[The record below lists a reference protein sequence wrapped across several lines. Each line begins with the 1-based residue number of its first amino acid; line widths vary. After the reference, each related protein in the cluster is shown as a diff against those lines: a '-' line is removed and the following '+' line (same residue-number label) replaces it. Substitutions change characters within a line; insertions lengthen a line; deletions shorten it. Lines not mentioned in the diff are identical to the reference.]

1 MRRMWIG
8 VGLLALVLVAGLWA
22 AEWMDRSH
30 GAMAKDLDR
39 AGEFAMAGRWEDA
52 RRELDAVRENWQK
65 KRPVTAAF
73 ADHEPLEEIDGL
85 FAQLEIF
92 AQGKKQTDF
101 AAVCAYLA
109 RQLEAL
115 GDDHSLTLYNLL

>member
-8 VGLLALVLVAGLWA
+8 VGLLALVLIGGIWA
-22 AEWMDRSH
+22 SEWMGNVHED
-30 GAMAKDLDR
+30 MARELDR
-39 AGEFAMAGRWEDA
+39 AAEFAMADRWEEA
-52 RRELDAVRENWQK
+52 AQQLAHAEEKWQK

-85 FAQLEIF
+85 FAQLKIF
-92 AQGKKQTDF
+92 AAGEKRTDF
-101 AAVCAYLA
+101 SAACAYLA

-115 GDDHSLTLYNLL
+115 GDNHSFTLYNLL

>member
-8 VGLLALVLVAGLWA
+8 IGLLALVLVGGIWA
-22 AEWMDRSH
+22 SEWMGNTH
-30 GAMAKDLDR
+30 EEMARDLDR
-39 AGEFAMAGRWEDA
+39 AAELAMTDRWE
-52 RRELDAVRENWQK
+52 EAVLKLIRAEEKWQK

-85 FAQLEIF
+85 FARLKIF
-92 AQGKKQTDF
+92 AAGEKRTDF
-101 AAVCAYLA
+101 SAACAHLA

-115 GDDHSLTLYNLL
+115 GDSHSFSLSNLL